1 LKAKAILYNI
11 GAFYRPDRMRFS
23 PAKRARLFFFCVF
36 GFPALFAADAISA
49 ETADMAKIPT
59 GPFNMGSDAGP
70 ADERPAHRVEVAA
83 FSIDR
88 LPVTNAGFAAFLNA
102 VGPKNSSGESLYDV
116 DDPDARIHRREGK
129 WTADKG
135 YENHPVVEVS
145 WMGAREYC
153 AWAKKRLPTEAEWEK
168 AARGTDG
175 RKFPWG
181 NEQPDDSRGRFNAGY
196 NNTAPVDGFQ
206 KGASPFGVLDMSGN
220 AWEWVSSAY
229 LPYPYNPSDGRENL
243 TPGPERG
250 TRGGGHDSPPGE
262 LTATHRGKGLSRNF
276 RSGHHNIGF
285 RCAR

>member
-1 LKAKAILYNI
+1 LAALLTAEASAGETGDMVSI
-11 GAFYRPDRMRFS
+11 
-23 PAKRARLFFFCVF
+23 PAGQFIM
-36 GFPALFAADAISA
+36 GNND
-49 ETADMAKIPT
+49 
-59 GPFNMGSDAGP
+59 GPS
-70 ADERPAHRVEVAA
+70 DERPAHRVEVAA

-88 LPVTNAGFAAFLNA
+88 LPVTNAKFAEFLDAAGPVNS
-102 VGPKNSSGESLYDV
+102 VGEKLFDA
-116 DDPDARIHRREGK
+116 DDSDARVHRREGK
-129 WTADKG
+129 WAADKG

-145 WMGAREYC
+145 WAGARDYC

-181 NEQPDDSRGRFNAGY
+181 HEAPDGSRARFNAGY
-196 NNTAPVDGFQ
+196 NNTAPVDGFS
-206 KGASPFGVLDMSGN
+206 KGASPYGVVDMSGN

-229 LPYPYNPSDGRENL
+229 LPYPYNSSDGRENS

-250 TRGGGHDSPPGE
+250 TRGGGHDSTAAE
-262 LTATHRGKGLSRNF
+262 LTTTFRGKGLSRNF